1 MGHKFADLMFTPAVQ
16 KIQSENGSREGFSRW
31 DTGPDF
37 HHQIDNAVASFIA
50 ERDSFY
56 MASVTETG
64 WPYLQHRGGP
74 KGFLK
79 IIDDTTLGFA
89 DYSGNRQYIST
100 GNFKN
105 NDRIAL
111 FFMDYANRR
120 RLKMLGR
127 VQLVTLDDIETLSTL
142 ESDQYRA
149 NVERGFIIHLEAYD
163 WNCPQHITP
172 RFDEDQIDQI
182 VAPLIAEN
190 TQLKEQ
196 IEEQFQEQLQG
207 QCREQQDPETN
218 PQLEPEAPLV
228 HSEATNPT
236 VFRTKE
242 PSIEL
247 TISGIRQLTPT
258 IRSYEL
264 APIDNRQLPKCEPGA
279 HLQIPIALSDGITIS
294 RHYSIHNDP
303 STNNRYEIAVL
314 KTSDDDNSGSATIH
328 RTFTLGQTLNVELP
342 SNYFALDPNLK
353 TGQQAYPPITLL
365 AAGIG
370 ITPLK
375 AMALALKKSNIAF
388 NLHYAGKNTR
398 HMAFADELKQVF
410 KEQLFLYESEQQDRL
425 TIGKLLTS
433 LAPNTQIYSCGP
445 SRFLDEIKQQSEEL
459 NLNPNNLF
467 FEQFNNVTDAQNTP
481 FSVELKRSGIVIDV
495 KAEESMLDALEN
507 AGIALP
513 NSCRTGNCRTCAI
526 PLISG
531 EVTHNDNVL
540 NSEEQKT
547 LLCPCVS
554 RATDEMIS
562 VDL

>member
-16 KIQSENGSREGFSRW
+16 EIQSDNGSRDGFSRW
-31 DTGPDF
+31 DSGPDF
-37 HHQIDNAVASFIA
+37 HHTIDNAVASFIA

-127 VQLVTLDDIETLSTL
+127 VRLVTLDNLEVLSQL
-142 ESDQYRA
+142 ESDDYRA
-149 NVERGFIIHLEAYD
+149 NVERGFLIDLEAYD

-172 RFDEDQIDQI
+172 RFDETQIDQI
-182 VAPLIAEN
+182 IAPLIAEN
-190 TQLKEQ
+190 SRLKEQ
-196 IEEQFQEQLQG
+196 L
-207 QCREQQDPETN
+207 TT
-218 PQLEPEAPLV
+218 
-228 HSEATNPT
+228 EATHLNGPQTAPIQNRNASNSIGLT
-236 VFRTKE
+236 VT
-242 PSIEL
+242 
-247 TISGIRQLTPT
+247 GIRQLTPNV
-258 IRSYEL
+258 RSYEL
-264 APIDNRQLPKCEPGA
+264 APIDNSQLPKCEPGA
-279 HLQIPIALSDGITIS
+279 HLQIPIALDDGKIVT

-303 STNNRYEIAVL
+303 TINNRYEIAVL
-314 KTSDDDNSGSATIH
+314 KTRDDENSGSATIH
-328 RTFTLGQTLNVELP
+328 RTFTLGQTLYVESP
-342 SNYFALDPNLK
+342 NNYFSLDSRLK
-353 TGQQAYPPITLL
+353 TAHEVHPPITLL

-375 AMALALKKSNIAF
+375 AMALALTKRGIAF
-388 NLHYAGKNTR
+388 NLHYAGKNLTS
-398 HMAFADELKQVF
+398 MAFVHELKQTF
-410 KEQLFLYESEQQDRL
+410 KEQIHIYESEQQNRISIDNVL
-425 TIGKLLTS
+425 TN

-445 SRFLDEIKQQSEEL
+445 SHFLDEIKRKAIEFK
-459 NLNPNNLF
+459 LNPNNLF
-467 FEQFNNVTDAQNTP
+467 FESFSNERDPKNKP

-526 PLISG
+526 PVLSG
-531 EVTHNDNVL
+531 DVEHKDNVL

-547 LLCPCVS
+547 SLCPCVS
-554 RATDEMIS
+554 RAKSDIIS